1 MKPEKKSW
9 TRALFAYAGGEKKKL
24 VLSVVLSVLSVTL
37 GLAPFY
43 CMYGLLC
50 QFAAGTAT
58 SAPVC
63 QASARKNPIARSL
76 RGQRKARDPANLGL
90 WKRYSDRSALAE
102 LRRATGGFEA
112 VLKFFDCHFSLIF
125 RAFLPFQFSVVLFL
139 NHKNRCFFIRNP
151 LM

>member
-50 QFAAGTAT
+50 QSAAGTAT
-58 SAPVC
+58 APPVC

-76 RGQRKARDPANLGL
+76 RGQRKARDPADLGL

-112 VLKFFDCHFSLIF
+112 VLNQYYCIF
-125 RAFLPFQFSVVLFL
+125 PSAFKAFRRLTSRF
-139 NHKNRCFFIRNP
+139 P
-151 LM
+151 L

>member
-37 GLAPFY
+37 GLAPSY

-58 SAPVC
+58 SAP
-63 QASARKNPIARSL
+63 
-76 RGQRKARDPANLGL
+76 GL
-90 WKRYSDRSALAE
+90 SSQCAQKSDRPLPARTKKSPGSSGSRALE
-102 LRRATGGFEA
+102 T
-112 VLKFFDCHFSLIF
+112 IF
-125 RAFLPFQFSVVLFL
+125 G
-139 NHKNRCFFIRNP
+139 
-151 LM
+151 

>member
-24 VLSVVLSVLSVTL
+24 ILSVVLSVLSVTL

-58 SAPVC
+58 AAPVC

-76 RGQRKARDPANLGL
+76 RGQRKARDPADLGL

-102 LRRATGGFEA
+102 LRKLQIHHAECQGISS
-112 VLKFFDCHFSLIF
+112 FS
-125 RAFLPFQFSVVLFL
+125 A
-139 NHKNRCFFIRNP
+139 
-151 LM
+151 

>member
-58 SAPVC
+58 SAPVR

-76 RGQRKARDPANLGL
+76 RGQRRARDPADLGL

-102 LRRATGGFEA
+102 LRSATGGFEA
-112 VLKFFDCHFSLIF
+112 VLREFLSCFPLIL
-125 RAFLPFQFSVVLFL
+125 RAFPAFCLSVIRCAD
-139 NHKNRCFFIRNP
+139 HKKRSFFIQQ
-151 LM
+151 

>member
-63 QASARKNPIARSL
+63 QTSARKNPIARSL
-76 RGQRKARDPANLGL
+76 RGQRKARDPADLGL

-102 LRRATGGFEA
+102 LRSATGGFEA
-112 VLKFFDCHFSLIF
+112 VLREFLSCFPLIL
-125 RAFLPFQFSVVLFL
+125 RAFPAFCLSVIRCAD
-139 NHKNRCFFIRNP
+139 HKKRPFFIQR
-151 LM
+151 

>member
-63 QASARKNPIARSL
+63 QASAHKNPIVRSPCADKEKP
-76 RGQRKARDPANLGL
+76 GIQRI
-90 WKRYSDRSALAE
+90 S
-102 LRRATGGFEA
+102 GFGN
-112 VLKFFDCHFSLIF
+112 D
-125 RAFLPFQFSVVLFL
+125 
-139 NHKNRCFFIRNP
+139 IRID
-151 LM
+151 

>member
-37 GLAPFY
+37 GLASFY

-58 SAPVC
+58 AAPVC

-76 RGQRKARDPANLGL
+76 RGQRKARDPADLGL

-102 LRRATGGFEA
+102 LRRTTGGFEA
-112 VLKFFDCHFSLIF
+112 VLT
-125 RAFLPFQFSVVLFL
+125 
-139 NHKNRCFFIRNP
+139 
-151 LM
+151 

>member
-63 QASARKNPIARSL
+63 QASARKNLIARSL
-76 RGQRKARDPANLGL
+76 RGQRKARDPADLGL

-102 LRRATGGFEA
+102 LRSATGGLET
-112 VLKFFDCHFSLIF
+112 VLT
-125 RAFLPFQFSVVLFL
+125 
-139 NHKNRCFFIRNP
+139 
-151 LM
+151 